1 MRLPQRALLVGAF
14 ETLSAIALAMEL
26 EKELDLELLENLPA
40 EQNAAG
46 GAVAG
51 GEEGLVKRRAT
62 AKAKGKAR
70 RSKQA
75 AEAHLCAVCQANPR
89 SGNNPY
95 CKEDK
100 KEYEALKKDCIKN
113 HKQDTLDKALNDIV
127 LFRILLQDYREQ
139 CQPVK
144 CASGWQRPPFDF
156 SRMSEIMRKRSVSRS
171 GGASRM
177 VDYFDVLEMFEKKR
191 MSQGDADLYWRKLI
205 NNPILDTDEKGLN
218 PEFPKRV
225 EWVETGLKEWFKE
238 NAREQVTERHTKDMK
253 AAATDEAFEN
263 MANSMV
269 DDDGFEHLAVGGA
282 KRSREEEANATP
294 KKSAKLDAAASSADG
309 KVSPL
314 GPPAASAAAVATGRL
329 LAWEANQDQFKA
341 SVADLVASF
350 KKGEKEAAVS
360 DEDKEDFSDYLAI
373 IGERMDLVKLI
384 FGKSVP
390 DLENP
395 KLRTFAASGDMS
407 AEVHLLFYT

>member
-1 MRLPQRALLVGAF
+1 
-14 ETLSAIALAMEL
+14 
-26 EKELDLELLENLPA
+26 
-40 EQNAAG
+40 
-46 GAVAG
+46 
-51 GEEGLVKRRAT
+51 
-62 AKAKGKAR
+62 
-70 RSKQA
+70 
-75 AEAHLCAVCQANPR
+75 
-89 SGNNPY
+89 
-95 CKEDK
+95 
-100 KEYEALKKDCIKN
+100 
-113 HKQDTLDKALNDIV
+113 
-127 LFRILLQDYREQ
+127 
-139 CQPVK
+139 
-144 CASGWQRPPFDF
+144 
-156 SRMSEIMRKRSVSRS
+156 
-171 GGASRM
+171 M

-205 NNPILDTDEKGLN
+205 NNPMLDTDEKGLN

-238 NAREQVTERHTKDMK
+238 NAREQVTERQTKDMK

-350 KKGEKEAAVS
+350 KKGEKEAAVG

-373 IGERMDLVKLI
+373 IGERMALVKLI

-395 KLRTFAASGDMS
+395 KHIRTFAASDDMS
-407 AEVHLLFYT
+407 AEVHLLFYI